1 MWLLWN
7 LFELAGT
14 LSFAVS
20 GAIVGMLRHMDIFGI
35 SVLAVLTAVGGGTIR
50 DVLAGRIPP
59 AALRDPTA
67 LLLSILTAFVLA
79 AYVSCYRM
87 RGIRKK
93 VLTVLYIVADTTGL
107 ASFTVAGTMVGLSSG
122 EPDSYVFPVV
132 LCLLTAVGGGI
143 LRDLMAQRIPVVLVA
158 DVYATASIVGSLVLC
173 LFWRLGAADAAP
185 FAGASVVIA
194 LRILALKFKWQLYR
208 PLEPGGGRSR
218 H

>member
-35 SVLAVLTAVGGGTIR
+35 SVLAV
-50 DVLAGRIPP
+50 
-59 AALRDPTA
+59 
-67 LLLSILTAFVLA
+67 
-79 AYVSCYRM
+79 
-87 RGIRKK
+87 
-93 VLTVLYIVADTTGL
+93 
-107 ASFTVAGTMVGLSSG
+107 
-122 EPDSYVFPVV
+122 
-132 LCLLTAVGGGI
+132 LTAVGGGI